1 MDRNRI
7 SINSLEIIAPLFCCP
22 DANGKDV
29 IKLLLRVVRKN
40 EAVKDVQYKLIEVD
54 RNKPFYKIYQ
64 SATKLT
70 EIRLFELEVLTGNSK
85 RFPK

>member
-7 SINSLEIIAPLFCCP
+7 SINSLEIIAQLFCYP

-40 EAVKDVQYKLIEVD
+40 EAVKETDDVKYKLIKVD

-70 EIRLFELEVLTGNSK
+70 GIRLFELK
-85 RFPK
+85 